1 MAVVSEPM
9 SGDNQVQVALLP
21 ATVAGLP
28 AAVVCVLTGASAGAL
43 CIRPLLPGR
52 GWSIAATA
60 LASLLVLV
68 AAGSPA
74 EAAVTALV
82 TGSRTGTVHHA
93 VVPPV
98 LVVAGGVAAL
108 VCLLS
113 PRRDDGDRGRR
124 RPAAMVTRGDS
135 DERRW

>member
-1 MAVVSEPM
+1 MISKPM
-9 SGDNQVQVALLP
+9 SGDNQVEVVLLP

-43 CIRPLLPGR
+43 CTRPLLRGR

-68 AAGSPA
+68 TTGSPA
-74 EAAVTALV
+74 KAAVTALV

-93 VVPPV
+93 VLPPAAAV
-98 LVVAGGVAAL
+98 VVAGGVAAL
-108 VCLLS
+108 VCLPS
-113 PRRDDGDRGRR
+113 PRRDDGD
-124 RPAAMVTRGDS
+124 
-135 DERRW
+135 